1 MSAAGSVPGCV
12 AILVQPEA
20 DAGRVQK
27 ARGALSVLAYS
38 GWGHAPPAFE
48 PADTACRGV
57 VRLVPLR
64 VAERGRQWRPQ
75 RSAPPARRER
85 RRCRKLGRQSGRTRM
100 PPPSRPDAFGRSFR
114 ALLSP
119 RPYRDMN
126 AHAVGFMT
134 IRQVMWVFDFSQ
146 IQASAKLQ
154 RTQETMCALVAACR
168 HAPPVCEPNRCR
180 VPRRDARYRAGA
192 ARRAR
197 AGMTVLKPRRA
208 R

>member
-1 MSAAGSVPGCV
+1 
-12 AILVQPEA
+12 
-20 DAGRVQK
+20 
-27 ARGALSVLAYS
+27 
-38 GWGHAPPAFE
+38 
-48 PADTACRGV
+48 
-57 VRLVPLR
+57 
-64 VAERGRQWRPQ
+64 
-75 RSAPPARRER
+75 
-85 RRCRKLGRQSGRTRM
+85 M

-154 RTQETMCALVAACR
+154 ITQEMMCVLVAACR

-180 VPRRDARYRAGA
+180 VLRRDARYRAGA